1 MRANR
6 LVASAK
12 WVDLPTESGWLGTIK
27 GTINGDYVAGFVG
40 GAPLLGEGAIARA
53 VDVATRHA
61 RDLADHLGAK
71 GPVAVSSKLPS
82 NKHGAMLRREV
93 VGVQRDEASL
103 CPCYKES

>member
-40 GAPLLGEGAIARA
+40 GAPLVGDAAIARA
-53 VDVATRHA
+53 VAGAAQHA
-61 RDLADHLGAK
+61 HELACHLGAK
-71 GPVAVSSKLPS
+71 GHVTVSSVLPS
-82 NKHGAMLRREV
+82 NKHRA
-93 VGVQRDEASL
+93 
-103 CPCYKES
+103 KES